1 MSGPTF
7 EEIAL
12 SRRFVTPEQIEEA
25 KKIDQTIRETG
36 IVVPLEE
43 IMLQKGWIS
52 PMQLAAIHA
61 AMGKG
66 RTDLISGYEVL
77 SKIGQG
83 GMGAVYKA
91 RQTMMDRLVAIK
103 TLLPHF
109 AREKDSVERFL
120 REARVLAKL
129 SHPNIVA
136 GLDAGYQNGI
146 YYFIMEFI
154 EGVSLKQ
161 MLQKQPLDW
170 DEAIDY
176 VKQVAAAL
184 EHAAK
189 FGIVHRDIKP
199 ENILITKDGVA
210 KLTDL
215 GLAKLV
221 TGPTDVTLTRAG
233 YVMGTPAY
241 LSPEQAQGNKEI
253 DVRSD
258 IYSLGLSLYEALS
271 GKPAYSG
278 DNAMAVVQRRLTQDP
293 PWEKL
298 AALGVPAPAIAIGRM
313 MTFRDRQH
321 RYQSPRELIE
331 DCEAALEGQS
341 PPHAQRHFA
350 QALRMSRRAALPLPL
365 RSRASMVPT
374 VITTASVVVA
384 FGLIAWVLL
393 SNKPTPEPPSR
404 PPINDRPPIVTPNP
418 PPKTDPELEQ
428 AVTAA
433 RQFEA
438 DNPQKVERV
447 LRNYE
452 KLRSRVEG
460 TRFVREIDAKI
471 EELRARLD
479 KVLDDEMAALSPQL
493 DEQIRSERFGDA
505 EWTLLQ
511 AEERYDDK
519 RWKKFLSDYR
529 EEVRKQHDKVL
540 EWANWNV
547 PKMINEHRF
556 EDAQREIDRMKSW
569 KIGASGFSADQF
581 LKRLNEERLKFLQTT
596 KDRED
601 ADQKEFAPAWTDTA
615 ILLRQRQYAE
625 ARQKLGDLLDR
636 LLSDKFKERVRENLA
651 DLDLVTEFVEAVRKS
666 VTSETPRAFVEL
678 FKHVKTSR
686 TLKEVQRACILFA
699 IFDGAY
705 DVAMEELK
713 AAGEPPLRPEYGV
726 MLQESR
732 REFEDRQQREQRAQ
746 AMLDDANTRWK
757 TDPAGAAELYR
768 KLLEQFGDT
777 IVMRNAE
784 NAKLARKRADQFGQK
799 EAVIYAADARTLKGK
814 WRRRSDTRAPSKN
827 VLYTPEGSGNAE
839 TFDPKSRDYVE
850 LEFNAL
856 PNTPYKMWMHMAF
869 QDPDSNGVFVQFED
883 AVDEMGRPFYPFG
896 STEALIVQYFPTGAQ
911 EGYGWTDR
919 DMRRRADRDLKAV
932 KGPVFQFKTPGRKK
946 IRIYLF
952 EDGTMIDQV
961 VISSEQFVKEPP
973 QDALVQKPK

>member
-25 KKIDQTIRETG
+25 KKIDQKIRETG

-43 IMLQKGWIS
+43 ILLQKGWIS
-52 PMQLAAIHA
+52 PIQLAAIHA

-66 RTDLISGYEVL
+66 RTDLIPGYEIL

-83 GMGAVYKA
+83 GMGAVYRA
-91 RQTMMDRLVAIK
+91 RQTMMDRVVAIK

-109 AREKDSVERFL
+109 AREKDAVERFL
-120 REARVLAKL
+120 REARVLARL

-136 GLDAGYQNGI
+136 GLDAGYHNGI
-146 YYFIMEFI
+146 YYFVMEFI
-154 EGVSLKQ
+154 EGTSLKQ

-176 VKQVAAAL
+176 VRQIASAL
-184 EHAAK
+184 EHAAR

-199 ENILITKDGVA
+199 ENILITRDGVA

-241 LSPEQAQGNKEI
+241 LSPEQAQGHRDI

-298 AALGVPAPAIAIGRM
+298 AAMGVPAPVIGIGRM

-321 RYQSPRELIE
+321 RYPSPRELIE
-331 DCEAALEGQS
+331 DCEATLQGRP
-341 PPHAQRHFA
+341 PPHAQRHSV
-350 QALRMSRRAALPLPL
+350 QPHLSRRAAVPLALRP
-365 RSRASMVPT
+365 RSRTLP
-374 VITTASVVVA
+374 VVLAAVSA
-384 FGLIAWVLL
+384 AVVFGLIAWLL
-393 SNKPTPEPPSR
+393 RSNAQTTKPPSR
-404 PPINDRPPIVTPNP
+404 PVADRPPTLSPNP
-418 PPKTDPELEQ
+418 RPAIDPELEESL
-428 AVTAA
+428 AAA

-438 DNPQKVERV
+438 DNPQKIERV

-452 KLRSRVEG
+452 KLRPRIEG

-479 KVLDDEMAALSPQL
+479 RALEEEMAALAPQL
-493 DEQIRSERFGDA
+493 DEQIRGEHFGDA
-505 EWTLLQ
+505 EWMLLQ
-511 AEERYDDK
+511 AEERFEDK

-529 EEVRKQHDKVL
+529 EEVRRQHDRVHD
-540 EWANWNV
+540 WAQWNV
-547 PKMINEHRF
+547 PKMIHEHRF

-581 LKRLNEERLKFLQTT
+581 VKRLNEERLKFLQTA

-601 ADQKEFAPAWTDTA
+601 ADQKEFALVWTDVA
-615 ILLRQRQYAE
+615 ILLRQRHYAE
-625 ARQKLGDLLDR
+625 ARQKIADLEGR
-636 LLSDKFKERVRENLA
+636 LLSDKFRGQAREHLA
-651 DLDLVTEFVEAVRKS
+651 DIDLVAEFFEAVRRS
-666 VTSETPRAFVEL
+666 VRSDTTRAFVEL
-678 FKHVKTSR
+678 FKHVRTER
-686 TLKEVQRACILFA
+686 TLEEVRRACILFA

-705 DVAMEELK
+705 DVAAEELR
-713 AAGEPPLRPEYGV
+713 ASGEPPLRPEYSA
-726 MLQESR
+726 MLDQSR
-732 REFEDRQQREQRAQ
+732 REFEERRQRDQRAQ
-746 AMLDDANTRWK
+746 VMFEDAAVRWK

-768 KLLEQFGDT
+768 KLLEQFADT
-777 IVMRNAE
+777 AVMRNAE
-784 NAKLARKRADQFGQK
+784 NTKLARERADQFGQK
-799 EAVIYAADARTLKGK
+799 EAVIYAADVRTLKGK
-814 WRRRSDTRAPSKN
+814 WRRRSDPRAPSRN

-839 TFDPKSRDYVE
+839 KFDPRSRDYVE
-850 LEFNAL
+850 LELNPL
-856 PNTPYKMWMHMAF
+856 PNTPYRMWIHMAF
-869 QDPDSNGVFVQFED
+869 QDPDSNGVYVQFED
-883 AVDEMGRPFYPFG
+883 AVDQEGRPFYPFG
-896 STEALIVQYFPTGAQ
+896 SGEALIVQYFPPGVQ

-919 DMRRRADRDLKAV
+919 DMRRRTDRNLTGE
-932 KGPVFQFKTPGRKK
+932 GPVFQFKTPGRKK
-946 IRIYLF
+946 VRIYLF

-961 VISSEQFVKEPP
+961 VISSEQFIRQPP
-973 QDALVQKPK
+973 QDALVAKPK